1 MTCISHLRAWFL
13 IILIKTEEE
22 EKLSRFLVDLVKEL
36 VVIRLNAMGST
47 SEIAIIEAAAYGHL
61 NQLKAIRKKV
71 DDEWEFRKICDE
83 YSDFSTGRNVLHH
96 AAEIGHFEI
105 CKFLIN
111 NVKVYT
117 DALTY
122 KRVTP
127 LAEAAKRGHVK
138 IVELLIKHGADISL
152 PNIAGVSPLHHA
164 LLKDNMELVDMLL
177 VGGALVEVDSSHGT
191 PLQIAISRG
200 NVEAVRVLLFLS
212 ADPNFYLEV
221 LDTPLVC
228 AVKSRSSRAF
238 ECLNM
243 LLEVGADPNL
253 YCGGSSPLTSAAKEG
268 DTKFLKRL
276 LEAGSDPNSLDI
288 FKPIEEAA
296 IVHNRAAVEILFP
309 VTERIAH
316 YPNWTVDGIIEYID
330 SEDFRT
336 MSVEKLTMGL
346 TELKLG
352 GMHDASNKEYEQAMM
367 KYKMASHLDP
377 SNPTLISK
385 RSLWEAHLGL
395 GNYAVIDALK
405 WFRLKPDLT
414 DPIHLNNAAAANEI
428 FKKFLLAGLAFSLD
442 PHDNEACFA
451 LGFTM
456 FDCFALL
463 CQMSSPHEIMDLYCF
478 PNFRS

>member
-1 MTCISHLRAWFL
+1 
-13 IILIKTEEE
+13 
-22 EKLSRFLVDLVKEL
+22 
-36 VVIRLNAMGST
+36 MGST
-47 SEIAIIEAAAYGHL
+47 SEIGAAIIEAGATGDL

-71 DDEWEFRKICDE
+71 DDEWEFQKICDE

-111 NVKVYT
+111 NVKVYIN
-117 DALTY
+117 ALTY

-127 LAEAAKRGHVK
+127 LAEAANGGHVK
-138 IVELLIKHGADISL
+138 IVEFLIKHGAEISL
-152 PNIAGVSPLHHA
+152 PNIVGVSPLHYA
-164 LLKDNMELVDMLL
+164 LLKDNKELVEMLL
-177 VGGALVEVDSSHGT
+177 VGGALVEVDSAHGT

-200 NVEAVRVLLFLS
+200 NVEAVRALLFRG
-212 ADPNFYLEV
+212 ADV
-221 LDTPLVC
+221 
-228 AVKSRSSRAF
+228 VKSRSF
-238 ECLNM
+238 ECLNL
-243 LLEVGADPNL
+243 LLEADADPNL
-253 YCGGSSPLTSAAKEG
+253 YCGGPSPLASAAKEG

-296 IVHNRAAVEILFP
+296 MVHNRAAVEILFP

-336 MSVEKLTMGL
+336 TSEEKLRMEL

-352 GMHDASNKEYEQAMM
+352 GMHDASKKEYHQAMM

-377 SNPTLISK
+377 YNPTLISK

-395 GNYAVIDALK
+395 GSYAVIDALK
-405 WFRLKPDLT
+405 WFRLKPDLP
-414 DPIHLNNAAAANEI
+414 DPVHLNRGGNEI

-442 PHDNEACFA
+442 PHNNEACIA
-451 LGFTM
+451 LGFTL
-456 FDCFALL
+456 FDWFALL
-463 CQMSSPHEIMDLYCF
+463 CQISSPHEILDLYYF